1 MFSPFEYVKA
11 ENLEEVFEI
20 LEENDDAQII
30 AGGTDLLV
38 KLREA
43 KRSPKTLI
51 DIKELEEL
59 KGIKKEKNK
68 IKIGALTTI
77 TELKNSEL
85 IKNEL
90 FALYQAASDFGC
102 YEIRNRATIGGN
114 IVHASPGA
122 EFGVTVFA
130 LDAKVEVVGQDGI
143 KEYPI
148 DEFWYDVGKVKLK
161 NELLKSIIID
171 IEENTKS
178 SYHRL
183 SRVDGMDLA
192 VVNTALAKK
201 SDGSY
206 KSYFG
211 TVARTPY
218 RNKEI
223 DKLLNDNN
231 YTNETFKKIQKIV
244 DENVSPRA
252 SSLRASPEYKKKM
265 VVSLLKRCLRD
276 IGELGDDIDG

>member
-11 ENLEEVFEI
+11 ENLEEVFEL
-20 LEENDDAQII
+20 LEENDDAQVI

-43 KRSPKTLI
+43 KRSPETLI

-59 KGIKKEKNK
+59 KGIKKEGNK
-68 IKIGALTTI
+68 VKIGALTTI

-90 FALYQAASDFGC
+90 FSIYQAASEFGC

-130 LDAKVEVVGQDGI
+130 LDAKVEVIGQNGI

-148 DEFWYDVGKVKLK
+148 DEFWYDVGKVKLE

-171 IEENTKS
+171 IKENPKS

-218 RNKEI
+218 RNEEI
-223 DKLLNDNN
+223 DQLLNEGN
-231 YTNETFKKIQKIV
+231 YNKETFKKIQKIV
-244 DENVSPRA
+244 DENVEPRA

>member
-265 VVSLLKRCLRD
+265 VVGLLKRCLRD

>member
-1 MFSPFEYVKA
+1 MFKPFEYKRA
-11 ENLEEVFEI
+11 KNLKEVFE
-20 LEENDDAQII
+20 LLKEDEENQII

-51 DIKELEEL
+51 DIKDLDEL
-59 KGIKKEKNK
+59 KGIKKEGNK

-77 TELKNSEL
+77 TEIKNSEL
-85 IKNEL
+85 IKEEL
-90 FALYQAASDFGC
+90 FALYQAASEFGC

-122 EFGVTVFA
+122 EFGVSIFA
-130 LDAKVEVVGQDGI
+130 LDAQVEVVGQDGI
-143 KEYPI
+143 KQYPI
-148 DEFWYDVGKVKLK
+148 DEFWYDVGRVKLE
-161 NELLKSIIID
+161 NELLKSIVI
-171 IEENTKS
+171 NTETNPKS
-178 SYHRL
+178 SYNRL
-183 SRVDGMDLA
+183 SRVEGMDLA
-192 VVNTALAKK
+192 VVNVALSKK
-201 SDGSY
+201 SDGTY

-218 RNKEI
+218 NNKEI
-223 DKLLNDNN
+223 DQLLNEGN
-231 YTNETFKKIQKIV
+231 YTKETFKQIQKIV
-244 DENVSPRA
+244 NENVSPRA